1 MGKEKEE
8 EKKKGF
14 RVESRGRYIN
24 DKSPSLRGHKRV
36 GKGRGGGGEENCDMQ
51 PFFFF
56 SSFSFPPFLSP
67 CGYSRACRSIRAR
80 GVLSMTLN
88 TIIFC
93 PLNRRHLHI
102 VIQSATCNEC
112 ACGIRYG
119 GISSMAEG
127 WF

>member
-1 MGKEKEE
+1 MTKARR
-8 EKKKGF
+8 F
-14 RVESRGRYIN
+14 VDTRGWAR
-24 DKSPSLRGHKRV
+24 D
-36 GKGRGGGGEENCDMQ
+36 GGEERKIVTCNL
-51 PFFFF
+51 FF

-102 VIQSATCNEC
+102 YKVPL
-112 ACGIRYG
+112 
-119 GISSMAEG
+119 
-127 WF
+127 